1 MKDVDRILHDLK
13 WLSREELLQVLDKVL
28 TMLEVELVNPRV

>member
-13 WLSREELLQVLDKVL
+13 WLKRDELLQVLDKVL
-28 TMLEVELVNPRV
+28 TMLEVELVNPRI